1 MRPDAAKTY
10 FLTLL
15 VNLLM
20 FYKEIFKR
28 DERSPSSSDFK
39 NWLDSNVYLK
49 KPSNVYFLLYS
60 PKWTNYHLLLELHLA
75 NHNQMLI
82 TPFLKLAL
90 SHERHHSATYPVG
103 EVYNR
108 LESISYHKIF
118 YKKKSKNTKNDQNY
132 KYYGFGC
139 CHYRSQSYP
148 ESPIRTNGT
157 TLQSDGSSHVYQT
170 KWPSSKYKPTQITIR
185 DP

>member
-1 MRPDAAKTY
+1 MDCILAARNSRTVRYAKSNYEQSVNPAYYGSLKMYIQGLIPQNMIFNTY
-10 FLTLL
+10 GEP
-15 VNLLM
+15 VYAM
-20 FYKEIFKR
+20 FYKETLKG

-82 TPFLKLAL
+82 TPFLKLAQ

-118 YKKKSKNTKNDQNY
+118 YKKNQKHK
-132 KYYGFGC
+132 
-139 CHYRSQSYP
+139 
-148 ESPIRTNGT
+148 
-157 TLQSDGSSHVYQT
+157 
-170 KWPSSKYKPTQITIR
+170 KWSEF
-185 DP
+185 